1 MTEEKTNISYNNIE
15 DISEYILNG
24 SAKNIIC
31 MTGAG
36 ISVSAGIPDFRT
48 PGTGLYSKLEK
59 YKLPEPEAV
68 FSLDY
73 FKMKPNPFY
82 SLAKEIYPG
91 NHMPTPT
98 HYFMK
103 MLADK
108 GLLLRIYTQNIDSL
122 ESLAGIDKSLIVA
135 AHGNFDSASCITT
148 GEKVDTE
155 EVKKA
160 IFEGETGWKKMNKKY
175 GGLVKPDIVF
185 FGDKLPKRYLEL
197 YKTDFE
203 KCDLLII
210 MGTSLKVLPFNMLI
224 NYVSKDIPRVL
235 INREKVGLK
244 DKELSYL
251 IMQLEGLNFNEDT
264 KDVAILGD
272 CDDGIRKLVD
282 SLEWREELEKMIKK
296 ASEKWNKD

>member
-1 MTEEKTNISYNNIE
+1 MSEETPIISYNTIE

-48 PGTGLYSKLEK
+48 PGTGLYSQLEK

-82 SLAKEIYPG
+82 TLAKEIYPG

-108 GLLLRIYTQNIDSL
+108 GLLLRIYTQNIDGL
-122 ESLAGIDKSLIVA
+122 EALAGIDKSLIVS
-135 AHGNFDSASCITT
+135 AHGNFDSATCITT
-148 GEKVDTE
+148 GEKVNPE

-160 IFEGETGWKKMNKKY
+160 IFEGEKGWKKMNKKY

-185 FGDKLPKRYLEL
+185 FGEDLPKRYLEL
-197 YKTDFE
+197 SKTDLE

-224 NYVSKDIPRVL
+224 DYVSKDIPRVL

-251 IMQLEGLNFNEDT
+251 IMQLEGLNFKEDT

-272 CDDGIRKLVD
+272 CDDGIRKLAD
-282 SLEWREELEKMIKK
+282 SLGWRGELEKMIKRGK
-296 ASEKWNKD
+296 EK

>member
-1 MTEEKTNISYNNIE
+1 MTEETPIISYNTIE

-48 PGTGLYSKLEK
+48 PGTGLYSQLEK

-82 SLAKEIYPG
+82 TLAKEIYPG

-108 GLLLRIYTQNIDSL
+108 GLLLRIYTQNIDGL
-122 ESLAGIDKSLIVA
+122 EALAGIDKSFIVA
-135 AHGNFDSASCITT
+135 AHGNFDSATCITT
-148 GEKVDTE
+148 GEKVDPE

-160 IFEGETGWKKMNKKY
+160 IFEGEKCWKKMNKKY

-185 FGDKLPKRYLEL
+185 FGEDLPKRYLEL
-197 YKTDFE
+197 SKTDFE

-224 NYVSKDIPRVL
+224 DYVSKDIPRVL

-251 IMQLEGLNFNEDT
+251 IMQLEGLNFKEDT

-272 CDDGIRKLVD
+272 CDDGIRKLAD
-282 SLEWREELEKMIKK
+282 SLGWRGELEKMIKK
-296 ASEKWNKD
+296 ERKKWTKD